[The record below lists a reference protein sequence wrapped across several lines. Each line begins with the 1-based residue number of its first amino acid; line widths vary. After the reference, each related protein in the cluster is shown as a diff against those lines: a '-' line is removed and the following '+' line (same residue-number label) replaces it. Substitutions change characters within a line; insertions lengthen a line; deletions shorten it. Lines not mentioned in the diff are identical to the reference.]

1 MNLDGLKKF
10 AEENHVPIINDQ
22 GLLFIKQS
30 IIKYNIKHV
39 LEIGS
44 AIGYSALAMASYGC
58 YVDTIERD
66 LDMIEKAKFH
76 IELFDYEKKV
86 ELIPFD
92 ALSYMGP
99 LKTYDMI
106 FIDAAKSQYK
116 KFFEKYE
123 KYLKKDGIII
133 CDNLKFHDLKPE
145 QVNRHTKQLLRKIK
159 EFKTFLL
166 ENEQYTTEFF
176 DTGDGM
182 SISKRKI

>member
-1 MNLDGLKKF
+1 MNLDGLKKI
-10 AEENHVPIINDQ
+10 AEDNHVPIINDQ
-22 GLLFIKQS
+22 GLLFLKQAIIQYDIK
-30 IIKYNIKHV
+30 NV

-76 IELFDYEKKV
+76 IDLFDHEHKV
-86 ELIPFD
+86 KLIPFD
-92 ALSYMGP
+92 ALSYTGP

-116 KFFEKYE
+116 KFFDKYE
-123 KYLKKDGIII
+123 KYLNPNGIII
-133 CDNLKFHDLKPE
+133 CDNLRFHDLKPE
-145 QVNRHTKQLLRKIK
+145 QVNRHTKQLLRKIN
-159 EFKTFLL
+159 EFKTFLI
-166 ENEQYTTEFF
+166 EHNQFITEFF